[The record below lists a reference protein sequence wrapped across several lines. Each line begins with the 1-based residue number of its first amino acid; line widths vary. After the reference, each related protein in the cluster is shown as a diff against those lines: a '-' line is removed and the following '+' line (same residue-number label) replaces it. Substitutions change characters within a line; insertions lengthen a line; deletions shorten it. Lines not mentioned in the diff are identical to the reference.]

1 MYFCTCLQ
9 PNFDDMRKILLIVIL
24 TFLFCGN
31 LFSQKIQYQKDFQS
45 EKIFTSLKEAM
56 KNPNEVK
63 RLHLKKK
70 KMDTFPEEIFQMT
83 NLKELILSKNRIKA
97 IPNQIDELVNLEVL
111 DCSNNKI
118 ANISDAIGNLENLTH
133 LILNRNDI
141 SYLPASIGNLKKI
154 EYIDLWSN
162 IIVELPPEIIKLKNI
177 LKELD
182 LRVIYMS
189 EIHQNNIKELLP
201 NTTIHFSKT
210 CNCH

>member
-1 MYFCTCLQ
+1 MQKVLF
-9 PNFDDMRKILLIVIL
+9 L
-24 TFLFCGN
+24 TFVTLFFCGN
-31 LFSQKIQYQKDFQS
+31 SFSQKTQYQKDFQS
-45 EKIFTSLKEAM
+45 EKIYSSLKEAM
-56 KNPNEVK
+56 QNPKEVK

-70 KMDTFPEEIFQMT
+70 KLRAFPEEVFQMT

-97 IPNQIDELVNLEVL
+97 IPTQIDELVNLEVL

-118 ANISDAIGNLENLTH
+118 ASISDDIGSLENLTH

-162 IIVELPPEIIKLKNI
+162 LIIELPPEIAKLKDI

-189 EIHQNNIKELLP
+189 QTHQNNIKDLLP
-201 NTTIHFSKT
+201 NTIIHFSRT
-210 CNCH
+210 CNCD